1 MIHEIF
7 PREFLKSDKTI
18 FLKKKAIDRAD
29 HIICISENTK
39 SDLINIYSINEQKIS
54 VVHNG
59 FTHGDSI
66 KKVNLNEF
74 YFSKK
79 PYFLYVGERNGYK
92 NFNFLL
98 EAFNKSEKLKKT
110 MNLVCF
116 GGAPFSQSEI
126 NQIYNLGFNKN
137 QIMHFSGSDSLL
149 KSFYHTS
156 YASALIFPSLY
167 EGFGI
172 PPFEAMSNKCPVIA
186 NNTSCLPEVIGN
198 AGEFFESHS
207 HESLIY
213 SMEEI
218 LFNDDK
224 RNH

>member
-18 FLKKKAIDRAD
+18 FLKKKKKAIDRAD

-79 PYFLYVGERNGYK
+79 AL
-92 NFNFLL
+92 
-98 EAFNKSEKLKKT
+98 
-110 MNLVCF
+110 
-116 GGAPFSQSEI
+116 FS
-126 NQIYNLGFNKN
+126 LCG
-137 QIMHFSGSDSLL
+137 
-149 KSFYHTS
+149 
-156 YASALIFPSLY
+156 
-167 EGFGI
+167 
-172 PPFEAMSNKCPVIA
+172 
-186 NNTSCLPEVIGN
+186 
-198 AGEFFESHS
+198 
-207 HESLIY
+207 
-213 SMEEI
+213 
-218 LFNDDK
+218 
-224 RNH
+224 